1 MKMMYIGSL
10 ATKPDRDSGW
20 IREFSN
26 LGWDVVSFGSDCEAN
41 AKGVIGKIRRRLHV
55 GHVNCEMRRALLD
68 LIAQEK
74 PAWVHFRL
82 PINFDRHT
90 ILAIKKIV
98 PVVTQYFNDDPFSGK
113 EPFGLYWKFRKA
125 LTTYDG
131 NFVYRAHNISSYQ
144 SSGAK
149 FVAHCPPA
157 YTPARHC
164 LGQRLPSGKFIA
176 DVAFIGHCEGDWR
189 VDCLDTLYE
198 SGLKVILKGGM
209 WDKAIR
215 SRSIGELSPINHAF
229 GEEYNYIYSNVIAG
243 LCFFSKINRD
253 TWTERALEII
263 AVGGVLVCER
273 TAEATTYFTD
283 REEAYFFSTID
294 ELIEIVAEL
303 KRDPK
308 TRERVRQAG
317 HRRLLAGAHTIR
329 DRAAQID
336 QFVRTHPYQ
345 SNLKASSKSKYNIST

>member
-1 MKMMYIGSL
+1 MKMIYVGSL
-10 ATKPDRDSGW
+10 ATTPDRDSGW

-26 LGWDVVSFGSDCEAN
+26 LGWDVVSFGSDCNAD
-41 AKGVIGKIRRRLHV
+41 AKGVVAKIRRRLHV
-55 GHVNCEMRRALLD
+55 GHVNREMQRALLD
-68 LIAQEK
+68 LITQEK

-82 PINFDRHT
+82 PINFDRQT

-144 SSGAK
+144 GSGAK
-149 FVAHCPPA
+149 FVEHCPPA
-157 YTPARHC
+157 YVPDRHC
-164 LGQRLPSGKFIA
+164 LGQRLPGGKFIA
-176 DVAFIGHCEGDWR
+176 DAAFIGHCEGDWR
-189 VDCLDTLYE
+189 VDCLDSLYE

-215 SRSIGELSPINHAF
+215 NRSIGELSPIGCAF

-253 TWTERALEII
+253 TWTERALEIV

-273 TAEATTYFTD
+273 TPEAATYFTD
-283 REEAYFFSTID
+283 REEAYFFSSVD

-303 KRDPK
+303 KRDPEA
-308 TRERVRQAG
+308 RERVRQAG
-317 HRRLLAGAHTIR
+317 YQRLLAGEHTIR
-329 DRAAQID
+329 DRSAQINK
-336 QFVRTHPYQ
+336 FVRLH
-345 SNLKASSKSKYNIST
+345 SSDLNLNPRLKKC